1 MSKLFLL
8 LFQLLLLSAS
18 AQNSITG
25 TITSGNDNLPV
36 QGATI
41 KSLHAGNAVTSNA
54 KGIFTIRVASLP
66 DTLYITHISYHSQSV
81 IVTAVNQLLTCNLQP
96 LTKDLET
103 ITINTGYQ
111 KLKPNEVSGSVS
123 QLSNKMLSQQVG
135 TNIINRLQ
143 NITPGLAFNQNFRNS
158 STQNKTGINIRGL
171 GTINGPLDPLIVVD
185 NFIYEGNISNINP
198 NDVESITVLKDAAAT
213 SIWGA
218 RAGNGVIV
226 ITTKKAGF
234 NQKLKTEF
242 NTAYLYTVNPG
253 LSYRNELSVA
263 DYIGLE
269 EFLFG
274 KGYFNSSINQRYSA
288 LTPAVQVFLNR
299 RSGLISP
306 ADSAVQINT
315 LKQTDGKAQYSKWF
329 LQPAVTKQYALNLRA
344 GSAVMSWLISA
355 AYDQSAGQLNEKND
369 KLNLRIVN
377 SFKPVR
383 NLSLDLSLYYTG
395 NTATNGRLNYNTVS
409 VINNRYVP
417 YLAYAAANGTPLPVY
432 QQYRKAWADTAGAG
446 KLLSWEYY
454 PLQEHLLNRST
465 IKTNDII
472 ANISATYKFLQ
483 YLDASLSYQFQQQS
497 TITENLSTLESYNTR
512 SLINLFTQI
521 NRSTGTV
528 TYPVP
533 LGDIRWQYNNTSGSH
548 NLRAQLNFSR
558 QWQKHALTAFA
569 GSEIRATQ
577 GNGSSSVFY
586 GYSKT
591 PLLFSMVSNTTAYPT
606 IVSGSFQYISGAGGL
621 SSTRSRFASF
631 YANIYYTYKQRYSLS
646 ASARKDGSN
655 IMGVTINDRWKPL
668 WSAGLNWDLAK
679 EKCYKFTWLPLL
691 RLKATYGY
699 SGNLDLSKSA
709 LPVAGLYPDYTTNM
723 PAANITTLN
732 NPSLR
737 WEQVSQFNSGF
748 QFATINNRLSGSVE
762 YYFKKGTGL
771 YGPSTYDY
779 TTWGSS
785 NTITKNVA
793 AMKGN
798 GVDIMLASNN
808 LVKLLQWST
817 TLLFNYNNNRTT
829 AYEQS
834 SSYNIATLLGNGLVI
849 KPVIGKPLY
858 GIAGY
863 KWSGLNTTGNPQG
876 YLGGQPSTDYRAILN
891 EARAKGFEESGVEF
905 IGSAL
910 PVYFGSCINSF
921 TYQQFELSVNISYK
935 FGYYFKKTPL
945 NYGSLFS
952 TGNGNSEYA
961 FRWQK
966 PGDELLTNVPSMI
979 YPANTNR
986 DQFYGGASIHIL
998 NADHVRLQYINLAYN
1013 YTKKSIRLKLYA
1025 NVSNLG
1031 ILWRANKQK
1040 LDPDYIGLQS
1050 PVRTFALGLSAN
1062 F

>member
-1 MSKLFLL
+1 MRKIFLI
-8 LFQLLLLSAS
+8 LFQLILLSAS
-18 AQNSITG
+18 AQNTITG
-25 TITSGNDNLPV
+25 TIRSAQDNLPV
-36 QGATI
+36 QSATI
-41 KSLHAGNAVTSNA
+41 KSLHTGNSVTSNA
-54 KGIFTIRVASLP
+54 NGIFTIRVTNLP
-66 DTLYITHISYHSQSV
+66 DTLYITHISYYSQSI
-81 IVTAVNQLLTCNLQP
+81 IVTAVNQPVTCNLKP
-96 LTKDLET
+96 VTIDLET

-111 KLKPNEVSGSVS
+111 KLKPNEVAGSVS
-123 QLSNKMLSQQVG
+123 QVSNKMLSQQVG

-185 NFIYEGNISNINP
+185 NFIYEGNITNINP

-242 NTAYLYTVNPG
+242 NTAFIYTVNPG
-253 LSYRNELSVA
+253 LSYRNELSVP

-269 EFLFG
+269 AFLFG
-274 KGYFNSSINQRYSA
+274 KGYFNSSINQRYTA

-299 RSGLISP
+299 RSGLITP
-306 ADSAVQINT
+306 ADSAAQINT
-315 LKQTDGKAQYSKWF
+315 LLQTDGKAQYIKWF

-344 GSAVMSWLISA
+344 GSSVMSWLISA
-355 AYDQSAGQLNEKND
+355 AYDQSATQLNAKND

-383 NLSLDLSLYYTG
+383 NLSFDFSLYYTG
-395 NTATNGRLNYNTVS
+395 NTASNGRLNYNTIS

-417 YLAYAAANGTPLPVY
+417 YLAYATTDGTPLPVY
-432 QQYRKAWADTAGAG
+432 QQYRKAWADTVGAG
-446 KLLSWEYY
+446 KLLSWEYL
-454 PLQEHLLNRST
+454 PLQEHLLNRSN

-472 ANISATYKFLQ
+472 ANISTTYKFLQ
-483 YLDASLSYQFQQQS
+483 FFDASVSYQFQQQS
-497 TITENLSTLESYNTR
+497 TVTENLSALESYNTR

-533 LGDIRWQYNNTSGSH
+533 LGDIRWQFNNTSGSH
-548 NLRAQLNFSR
+548 NLRAQLNYSR
-558 QWQKHALTAFA
+558 QWQKHTLTAIA

-577 GNGSSSVFY
+577 GNGSSAVFY

-591 PLLFSMVSNTTAYPT
+591 PLLFSIVDNVNAYPT
-606 IVSGSFQYISGAGGL
+606 IVNGSYQYNTGAAGL
-621 SSTRSRFASF
+621 SSIRSRFASF
-631 YANIYYTYKQRYSLS
+631 YANMYYTFKQRYSLS
-646 ASARKDGSN
+646 ATARKDGSN
-655 IMGVTINDRWKPL
+655 IMGVTTNDRWKPL
-668 WSAGLNWDLAK
+668 WSAGADWDLAK
-679 EKCYKFTWLPLL
+679 EKFYKLKQLPIL
-691 RLKATYGY
+691 RLKATYGH

-709 LPVAGLYPDYTTNM
+709 LPVAGIFNDYTTNL
-723 PAANITTLN
+723 PSANITTLN

-737 WEQVSQFNSGF
+737 WEQVSQFNIGF
-748 QFATINNRLSGSVE
+748 QFATAGNRVSGSAE
-762 YYFKKGTGL
+762 YYFKKGTDL

-798 GVDIMLASNN
+798 GVDVMLISNN
-808 LVKLLQWST
+808 LIKMLQWST
-817 TLLFNYNNNRTT
+817 TLLFNYNDNRTT
-829 AYEQS
+829 AYDQS
-834 SSYNIATLLGNGLVI
+834 SSYNLTTLLGNGQVI

-863 KWSGLNTTGNPQG
+863 KWGGLNASGNPQG
-876 YLGGQPSTDYRAILN
+876 YLSGQLSTDYRGILN
-891 EARAKGFEESGVEF
+891 EARAKGFEESGVQY

-910 PVYFGSCINSF
+910 PIYVGSCINTFS
-921 TYQQFELSVNISYK
+921 YQQFELSVNISYK

-952 TGNGNSEYA
+952 TGNGSSEYA
-961 FRWQK
+961 YRWQK
-966 PGDELLTNVPSMI
+966 PGDELFTNVPSMI

-1013 YTKKSIRLKLYA
+1013 YTKKSTRLKLYA
-1025 NVSNLG
+1025 NISNLG
-1031 ILWRANKQK
+1031 ILWRANNQK

-1050 PVRTFALGLSAN
+1050 PVRTFAIGLSAN